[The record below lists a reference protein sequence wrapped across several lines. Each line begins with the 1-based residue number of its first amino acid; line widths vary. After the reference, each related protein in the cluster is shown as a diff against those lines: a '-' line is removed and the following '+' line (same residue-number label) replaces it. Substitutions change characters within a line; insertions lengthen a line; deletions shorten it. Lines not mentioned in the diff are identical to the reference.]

1 MAKVSIIMPSL
12 NVAEYIEESI
22 ESARRQTLEDIEIIC
37 VDAGSS
43 DGTWRIIH
51 KAAKSDSRIVAIQSP
66 IKSYGYQ
73 VNVGIG
79 KSTGQYIA
87 ILETDDFIVPK
98 MYELLLEA
106 ADRDNLDYVKCD
118 YSTYVT
124 ESEGRKFIERKVS
137 DNSVFYDK
145 PFLPSDYPQTVI
157 DDWYLWNGIYN
168 ADFIK
173 ENNIRFSETP
183 GAAFQDVGFLHKV
196 AVNAHRGKYIK
207 ESLYRYCV
215 DREGASSN
223 SDKILRFIR
232 KEYGLILDGMS
243 ECANHSER
251 ILLYRRM
258 ARSFVRACMDSSNDL
273 LIDPQINDIC
283 KWFHRQLHDAERWGY
298 ICEEDMPVSLR
309 EGYRHIMNPVNGF
322 IAYRKVKESEL
333 KEFLGENNPII
344 IFGCGN
350 YGRDALKRLNSN
362 GYVVTGFMDNNKSLW
377 GGTIDG
383 FPVFSTDNIEG
394 FDRNTRYIVANE
406 KYALDIIA
414 QLKKIRN
421 DALTYEFVPE
431 K

>member
-215 DREGASSN
+215 DREGASSK

-232 KEYGLILDGMS
+232 
-243 ECANHSER
+243 
-251 ILLYRRM
+251 
-258 ARSFVRACMDSSNDL
+258 
-273 LIDPQINDIC
+273 
-283 KWFHRQLHDAERWGY
+283 
-298 ICEEDMPVSLR
+298 
-309 EGYRHIMNPVNGF
+309 
-322 IAYRKVKESEL
+322 
-333 KEFLGENNPII
+333 
-344 IFGCGN
+344 
-350 YGRDALKRLNSN
+350 
-362 GYVVTGFMDNNKSLW
+362 
-377 GGTIDG
+377 
-383 FPVFSTDNIEG
+383 
-394 FDRNTRYIVANE
+394 
-406 KYALDIIA
+406 
-414 QLKKIRN
+414 
-421 DALTYEFVPE
+421 
-431 K
+431 